1 VLVVGELDDFLDFSG
16 AAGEAVEDA
25 VDVSTGLHGNDAE
38 LILFVDPDE
47 EGLLF
52 VVEDTT
58 TVGPVAVEATGL
70 QESVSLPKSK
80 SKIIMT

>member
-1 VLVVGELDDFLDFSG
+1 VGELDDFLDLSST
-16 AAGEAVEDA
+16 AGKAVEDA

>member
-1 VLVVGELDDFLDFSG
+1 MLVVGEIEDFLYFSG
-16 AAGEAVEDA
+16 AAGEAIKDA
-25 VDVSTGLHGNDAE
+25 VDVSTRLHGNDAE
-38 LILFVDPDE
+38 LILFVDPDN

-70 QESVSLPKSK
+70 LESVCLPKIK
-80 SKIIMT
+80 LRIL

>member
-1 VLVVGELDDFLDFSG
+1 
-16 AAGEAVEDA
+16 
-25 VDVSTGLHGNDAE
+25 

-58 TVGPVAVEATGL
+58 TVGPVTVKVA
-70 QESVSLPKSK
+70 
-80 SKIIMT
+80 